1 MCGNLAPSRMGTGEP
16 LGPPWTGEVNAVV
29 EREAISGTAPSD
41 GEDHAP
47 VPDTAGLFGFQEHGE
62 PWWVPGTVGPRP
74 ADEPE
79 WAGFA
84 REAVGRAPRSAR
96 IADRAYPEL
105 TGFVLVVAPFAA
117 RAADRMV
124 SAMSGDAGRRPGPG
138 SCSAGVVDGFR
149 RDVERRLAV
158 LAARTLVSELHDAR
172 IAGRLTGSGPRERF
186 RDFLRLTA
194 SRAGLTSLVTAYPVL
209 ARILARAAMNAA
221 DAFAEML
228 GRLAADGGPLASSAV
243 LGDRGTAR
251 LTDYGPHT
259 LTEVEAGTG
268 DSHRGGRSVMLLRFA
283 DGARLVYKPR
293 PLAAHRHFDTLVQ
306 WFNSLEG
313 TPGLRAPRVLDRGA
327 YGWAEF
333 IEDAPCRSASGTTL
347 FYRRL
352 GALLA
357 LLHVLDGTDLHHE
370 NLIACGAH
378 PVLVD
383 VETLFHPPLTQVPPA
398 DPAARALYSSVHR
411 VGLLPQL
418 LVGDTTALDMSA
430 VGGGRAASS
439 PLETASWAA
448 AGTDTM
454 HLVRATGRFG
464 DSANRPTL
472 DGAPADPFRFTD
484 ALCDGFRTAY
494 TAVSDS
500 RDELLGPRGLLRLF
514 ADDETRFVPRPTWT
528 YATLLHESTHPDLM
542 RDAAERQ
549 QVFALL
555 RTGALGTPALAGLED
570 EEIAELWQG
579 DVPVFT
585 TRPGLTEVWSGN
597 GRRLR
602 GPVGPSG
609 LARVEAKVRA
619 LDTVDRLDQ
628 ERIIRTAMVSTST
641 EPPHAAAGS
650 GRPRTEATAPEPERL
665 LSAARS
671 VGDQLVSLAYDSG
684 TRANW
689 LGLELLGERY
699 WRLTPLAADLAGGY
713 TGPALFLA
721 QLASLTGAARYASAA
736 RAALAPLPGLLDA
749 LHLRG
754 DDLGV
759 LGSGAFSG
767 LGGIAYALT
776 EVGTLLDDSRVLDW
790 AGPAT
795 RLACAASSAEEG
807 LGVRGGTAGGLV
819 SLLAVHRATGRTEAW
834 RGAERCA
841 ERLVE
846 TAPPSSAGF
855 ADGAAGIG
863 WALLRFA
870 GAGGGTRHRTAG
882 LDALRGAVRVAG
894 GGRAWCEGTT
904 GVALAVA
911 DSPEALADPELR
923 EWLAEQA
930 GDVARA
936 APQADDSLCHGELGV
951 LELLAHAALPRL
963 RPHWLRRTGT
973 LLAAADRAQSRC
985 GTPGHVSH
993 PGLLTG
999 LSGIGHGLL
1008 RAGFPDRIGP
1018 ALLMRHSTGAD
1029 RTRVPMTFS
1038 TNDQKKRQR

>member
-1 MCGNLAPSRMGTGEP
+1 M
-16 LGPPWTGEVNAVV
+16 
-29 EREAISGTAPSD
+29 
-41 GEDHAP
+41 
-47 VPDTAGLFGFQEHGE
+47 
-62 PWWVPGTVGPRP
+62 
-74 ADEPE
+74 
-79 WAGFA
+79 
-84 REAVGRAPRSAR
+84 
-96 IADRAYPEL
+96 
-105 TGFVLVVAPFAA
+105 
-117 RAADRMV
+117 
-124 SAMSGDAGRRPGPG
+124 
-138 SCSAGVVDGFR
+138 
-149 RDVERRLAV
+149 
-158 LAARTLVSELHDAR
+158 
-172 IAGRLTGSGPRERF
+172 
-186 RDFLRLTA
+186 
-194 SRAGLTSLVTAYPVL
+194 
-209 ARILARAAMNAA
+209 
-221 DAFAEML
+221 
-228 GRLAADGGPLASSAV
+228 
-243 LGDRGTAR
+243 
-251 LTDYGPHT
+251 
-259 LTEVEAGTG
+259 
-268 DSHRGGRSVMLLRFA
+268 
-283 DGARLVYKPR
+283 
-293 PLAAHRHFDTLVQ
+293 
-306 WFNSLEG
+306 
-313 TPGLRAPRVLDRGA
+313 
-327 YGWAEF
+327 
-333 IEDAPCRSASGTTL
+333 
-347 FYRRL
+347 
-352 GALLA
+352 
-357 LLHVLDGTDLHHE
+357 
-370 NLIACGAH
+370 
-378 PVLVD
+378 
-383 VETLFHPPLTQVPPA
+383 
-398 DPAARALYSSVHR
+398 
-411 VGLLPQL
+411 
-418 LVGDTTALDMSA
+418 
-430 VGGGRAASS
+430 
-439 PLETASWAA
+439 
-448 AGTDTM
+448 
-454 HLVRATGRFG
+454 
-464 DSANRPTL
+464 
-472 DGAPADPFRFTD
+472 
-484 ALCDGFRTAY
+484 
-494 TAVSDS
+494 
-500 RDELLGPRGLLRLF
+500 
-514 ADDETRFVPRPTWT
+514 
-528 YATLLHESTHPDLM
+528 
-542 RDAAERQ
+542 
-549 QVFALL
+549 
-555 RTGALGTPALAGLED
+555 
-570 EEIAELWQG
+570 
-579 DVPVFT
+579 
-585 TRPGLTEVWSGN
+585 
-597 GRRLR
+597 
-602 GPVGPSG
+602 
-609 LARVEAKVRA
+609 
-619 LDTVDRLDQ
+619 
-628 ERIIRTAMVSTST
+628 
-641 EPPHAAAGS
+641 
-650 GRPRTEATAPEPERL
+650 
-665 LSAARS
+665 
-671 VGDQLVSLAYDSG
+671 GDQLVSLAYDSG

>member
-1 MCGNLAPSRMGTGEP
+1 MGTGEP
-16 LGPPWTGEVNAVV
+16 LESPWTGEVNAVV
-29 EREAISGTAPSD
+29 EKEAVGGTALPD
-41 GEDHAP
+41 GAGDEDHAP
-47 VPDTAGLFGFQEHGE
+47 VADTGGLFGLREHGE

-74 ADEPE
+74 AAEPE

-84 REAVGRAPRSAR
+84 REAVGRAPRAAR
-96 IADRAYPEL
+96 IADRAYPGL
-105 TGFVLVVAPFAA
+105 TGFVPVVAPFAA
-117 RAADRMV
+117 RAADRV
-124 SAMSGDAGRRPGPG
+124 ASAVSGDSGARPGPAA
-138 SCSAGVVDGFR
+138 CSAGVLDGFR

-172 IAGRLTGSGPRERF
+172 AGGRLTGPGPRERF

-194 SRAGLTSLVTAYPVL
+194 SRAGLASLVTTYPVL
-209 ARILARAAMNAA
+209 ARVLARAAMNAA

-228 GRLAADGGPLASSAV
+228 GRLAADGSLLGSSPV
-243 LGDRGTAR
+243 LGDRGAGR
-251 LTDYGPHT
+251 LTGYGPHT

-293 PLAAHRHFDTLVQ
+293 PLAAHRHFDTVVR
-306 WFNSLEG
+306 WFNSLAG
-313 TPGLRAPRVLDRGA
+313 TPGLRTPRVLDRGA

-333 IEDAPCRSASGTTL
+333 VGDAPCRTAAETTL

-454 HLVRATGRFG
+454 HLVRTTGRFTG
-464 DSANRPTL
+464 SANRPTL
-472 DGAPADPFRFTD
+472 DGAPAEPFRFTD
-484 ALCDGFRTAY
+484 ALCDGFRAAY

-500 RDELLGPRGLLRLF
+500 RDELLGPKGLLRLF

-585 TRPGLTEVWSGN
+585 TRPDLTEVWSGT
-597 GRRLR
+597 GRRLP
-602 GPVGPSG
+602 GPTGPTG
-609 LARVEAKVRA
+609 LARVEAKIRA

-641 EPPHAAAGS
+641 EPPHGAAGTA
-650 GRPRTEATAPEPERL
+650 RPRTEATAPEPERL

-684 TRANW
+684 SRTNW
-689 LGLELLGERY
+689 IGLELLGERY

-721 QLASLTGAARYASAA
+721 QLASLTGAARYADAA

-759 LGSGAFSG
+759 LGSGAFAG

-776 EVGTLLDDSRVLDW
+776 EVGTLLDDSRLLDW

-807 LGVRGGTAGGLV
+807 LGVRGGAAGGLV
-819 SLLAVHRATGRTEAW
+819 SLLAVHRATGRTEAR

-841 ERLVE
+841 ERLVAA
-846 TAPPSSAGF
+846 APPSSGGF

-870 GAGGGTRHRTAG
+870 GAGGGTRHRDAG
-882 LDALRGAVRVAG
+882 LDALRGAVRGAG
-894 GGRAWCEGTT
+894 GGRSWCAGTS

-923 EWLAEQA
+923 DWLAEHA

-936 APQADDSLCHGELGV
+936 APQTDDSLCHGELGV
-951 LELLAHAALPRL
+951 LELLGHPALLPL

-973 LLAAADRAQSRC
+973 LMAAADRAQPRC
-985 GTPGHVSH
+985 GTPGHVPH

-1008 RAGFPDRIGP
+1008 RAGFPDRVGP

-1038 TNDQKKRQR
+1038 TNDPKQRQR

>member
-1 MCGNLAPSRMGTGEP
+1 MGLA
-16 LGPPWTGEVNAVV
+16 
-29 EREAISGTAPSD
+29 
-41 GEDHAP
+41 
-47 VPDTAGLFGFQEHGE
+47 
-62 PWWVPGTVGPRP
+62 
-74 ADEPE
+74 
-79 WAGFA
+79 FA
-84 REAVGRAPRSAR
+84 REAVARAPRSAR
-96 IADRAYPEL
+96 IADRAYPDL

-117 RAADRMV
+117 RAADRV
-124 SAMSGDAGRRPGPG
+124 VCAVSGDGDTRPGPAA
-138 SCSAGVVDGFR
+138 CSAGVLDGFR
-149 RDVERRLAV
+149 RDVQRRLAV

-172 IAGRLTGSGPRERF
+172 VGGRLTGSGPRERF

-194 SRAGLTSLVTAYPVL
+194 SRAGFASLVTAYPVL
-209 ARILARAAMNAA
+209 ARVLAQTAMNAA

-228 GRLAADGGPLASSAV
+228 GRLAADGGPLASSPV
-243 LGDRGTAR
+243 LGAPGPGR
-251 LTDYGPHT
+251 LTCYGPHT

-268 DSHRGGRSVMLLRFA
+268 DSHRGGRSVMLLRFT
-283 DGARLVYKPR
+283 DGTRLVYKPR

-333 IEDAPCRSASGTTL
+333 VEDAPCRTADGTAL

-398 DPAARALYSSVHR
+398 DPAARALYGSVHR

-454 HLVRATGRFG
+454 HLVRTTGRFAG
-464 DSANRPTL
+464 SANRPTL
-472 DGAPADPFRFTD
+472 DGALAEPFRFTD
-484 ALCDGFRTAY
+484 ALCEGFRSAY

-500 RDELLGPRGLLRLF
+500 RDELLGPKGLLRIF

-555 RTGALGTPALAGLED
+555 RTGALGAPALAGLED

-585 TRPGLTEVWSGN
+585 TRPDLTDVWSGT
-597 GRRLR
+597 GLRMR
-602 GPVGPSG
+602 GPAGPTG
-609 LARVEAKVRA
+609 LARVEEKVRA

-641 EPPHAAAGS
+641 EPPHASAGS
-650 GRPRTEATAPEPERL
+650 ARPRTEATAPEPERL

-671 VGDQLVSLAYDSG
+671 VGDQLVSLAYHSG
-684 TRANW
+684 SRTNW
-689 LGLELLGERY
+689 IGLELLGERY

-713 TGPALFLA
+713 TGLA
-721 QLASLTGAARYASAA
+721 AVPRATGVRDRGRPVRRRGTG
-736 RAALAPLPGLLDA
+736 RAGPLPGLLDA

-759 LGSGAFSG
+759 LGSGAFSRPRGHRVRADRGRDAAGRQPDPG
-767 LGGIAYALT
+767 LDGARHPAGLRGEFGRGGARGARRR
-776 EVGTLLDDSRVLDW
+776 GRR
-790 AGPAT
+790 AGVTARRAPHH
-795 RLACAASSAEEG
+795 RPDRSLARCRAVCRTAR
-807 LGVRGGTAGGLV
+807 RGGTA
-819 SLLAVHRATGRTEAW
+819 
-834 RGAERCA
+834 
-841 ERLVE
+841 
-846 TAPPSSAGF
+846 
-855 ADGAAGIG
+855 
-863 WALLRFA
+863 LLR
-870 GAGGGTRHRTAG
+870 GLRGRGGGDRLGAPAVRRGGGGPRHRDAG
-882 LDALRGAVRVAG
+882 LNALRGAVRGAG
-894 GGRAWCEGTT
+894 SRPVLVRGDVGGRARGRRQPR
-904 GVALAVA
+904 G
-911 DSPEALADPELR
+911 
-923 EWLAEQA
+923 A
-930 GDVARA
+930 GRSGA
-936 APQADDSLCHGELGV
+936 
-951 LELLAHAALPRL
+951 PRL
-963 RPHWLRRTGT
+963 ARG
-973 LLAAADRAQSRC
+973 
-985 GTPGHVSH
+985 
-993 PGLLTG
+993 
-999 LSGIGHGLL
+999 
-1008 RAGFPDRIGP
+1008 AGR
-1018 ALLMRHSTGAD
+1018 
-1029 RTRVPMTFS
+1029 
-1038 TNDQKKRQR
+1038 

>member
-1 MCGNLAPSRMGTGEP
+1 MGTGEP

>member
-1 MCGNLAPSRMGTGEP
+1 MEK
-16 LGPPWTGEVNAVV
+16 
-29 EREAISGTAPSD
+29 EAIDGTASSD
-41 GEDHAP
+41 GTADEDHAP
-47 VPDTAGLFGFQEHGE
+47 VPDTDGLLGLREHGE

-74 ADEPE
+74 AAEPE

-84 REAVGRAPRSAR
+84 REAVARAPRSAR
-96 IADRAYPEL
+96 IADRAYPDL

-117 RAADRMV
+117 RAAGRV
-124 SAMSGDAGRRPGPG
+124 VCAVSGDGGTRPGPAA
-138 SCSAGVVDGFR
+138 CSAGVLDGFR

-172 IAGRLTGSGPRERF
+172 VGGRLTGSGPRERF

-194 SRAGLTSLVTAYPVL
+194 SRAGLASLVTAYPVL
-209 ARILARAAMNAA
+209 ARVLAQTAMNAA

-228 GRLAADGGPLASSAV
+228 GRLAADGEPLASSPV
-243 LGDRGTAR
+243 LGAPGPGR
-251 LTDYGPHT
+251 LSGYGPHT

-268 DSHRGGRSVMLLRFA
+268 DSHRGGRSVMLLRFT
-283 DGARLVYKPR
+283 DGTRLVYKPR

-313 TPGLRAPRVLDRGA
+313 TPGLRAPRVLDRGD

-333 IEDAPCRSASGTTL
+333 VEDAPCRTADGTTL

-398 DPAARALYSSVHR
+398 DPAARALYGSVHR

-454 HLVRATGRFG
+454 HLVRTTGRFAG
-464 DSANRPTL
+464 SANRPTL
-472 DGAPADPFRFTD
+472 DGALAEPFRFTD
-484 ALCDGFRTAY
+484 ALCEGFRSAY

-500 RDELLGPRGLLRLF
+500 RGELLGPKGLLRIF

-528 YATLLHESTHPDLM
+528 YATLLRESTHPDLM

-585 TRPGLTEVWSGN
+585 TRPDLTDVWSGT
-597 GRRLR
+597 GLRMR
-602 GPVGPSG
+602 GPAGPTG
-609 LARVEAKVRA
+609 LARVEEKVRA
-619 LDTVDRLDQ
+619 LDTVDRMDQ

-641 EPPHAAAGS
+641 EPPHASAGS
-650 GRPRTEATAPEPERL
+650 VRPRTEATAPEPERL

-671 VGDQLVSLAYDSG
+671 VGDQLVSLAYHSG
-684 TRANW
+684 SRTNW
-689 LGLELLGERY
+689 IGLELLGERY

-721 QLASLTGAARYASAA
+721 QLASVTGAARYADAA

-759 LGSGAFSG
+759 LGSGAFAG

-807 LGVRGGTAGGLV
+807 LGVRGGAAGGLV

-841 ERLVE
+841 ERLVAA
-846 TAPPSSAGF
+846 APPSSAGF

-870 GAGGGTRHRTAG
+870 GAGGGPRHRDAG
-882 LDALRGAVRVAG
+882 LDALRGAVRGAG
-894 GGRAWCEGTT
+894 AGRSWCEGTS

-923 EWLAEQA
+923 DWLAERA
-930 GDVARA
+930 GDVATA

-951 LELLAHAALPRL
+951 LELLGHAALPRL

-973 LLAAADRAQSRC
+973 LLAAADRAQSHC
-985 GTPGHVSH
+985 GTPGHIPH

-1018 ALLMRHSTGAD
+1018 ALLMRNSTGAD
-1029 RTRVPMTFS
+1029 RTHVPMTFS